1 MKNIEKKDTHHLCY
15 TRKGWAKK
23 YARKFRTDKYCIVTI
38 PRDTLH
44 AQIHQ
49 HLIEIPAPT
58 EDGARNAL
66 KQLELLKSVR
76 LAQHC
81 DAIETRLEIIATTFD
96 RSDPETA
103 AALREQ
109 KRIVSELKNKPP

>member
-1 MKNIEKKDTHHLCY
+1 MIIEKKDSHHLCY
-15 TRKGWAKK
+15 TRKGWSKK
-23 YARKFRTDKYCIVTI
+23 YARKFRTDKYCIVVL
-38 PRDTLH
+38 PRDTIH

-66 KQLELLKSVR
+66 KQLEVLKSIR
-76 LAQHC
+76 MAQHC
-81 DAIETRLEIIATTFD
+81 DTIDTRLAIIASVFE

-103 AALREQ
+103 EALKEQ
-109 KRIVSELKNKPP
+109 RRIVSELLKDKPP